1 MAGYQGIVE
10 RITRYTFT
18 IDDLTQH
25 IITSKVFKHFH
36 DCQIIVHHKGE
47 TNTSS
52 CTYRKFEK
60 IKVMKNPISEFNHL
74 FEGLKKKKI
83 FDASNFQRTPL
94 NIVGKFLANTIE
106 LQSHHVLIV
115 ISKGSF
121 LPPTNLE
128 IGLFYQTTN
137 ALKPFLKQLLKK
149 ENKEDKIYHN
159 FICLK
164 HLPAG
169 IEVRD
174 QKNQMI
180 FKNDYR
186 LLHLHETDFKVI
198 PIDRYH
204 KLHLYSGENEDLIE
218 DFNHYER
225 IQLLGG
231 LLNTLSHELN
241 NPIFGMKLAC
251 DLLKLEIQDKD
262 SQELLEN
269 IAKNLKHSQT
279 ILNDFSSL
287 YQDSTQIISLKDIID
302 DTLKMAESEI
312 RTINKK
318 VRYHSNKKMMKIKTN
333 PTWVSQI
340 LFNLILNSSQALKE
354 DHGPHRGA
362 MITIDVYK
370 TGHYC
375 EIHFSDNGPGIP
387 PPPGGP
393 QNISALFH
401 HKGPGNR
408 AWTRHLS
415 KSHKKTWGAVNI
427 KRKRCLGG
435 LFFPHSPSNNMNIL
449 LVEDEP
455 LIQKS
460 LAKLLSRRGATIT
473 GVSTGKEAMALIS
486 QGGQDRIICDLM
498 LQDVTGFDIIEDSK
512 RFFDLK
518 EIAERFVIITA
529 YNSPQVLGKA
539 KEYQCPVIQ
548 KPFENLDEA
557 LKIMLF
563 STAYDGEKIPK
574 NYPCPQ
580 TQNSGTT

>member
-1 MAGYQGIVE
+1 MENVGHTDPQEILPLLKGRGLLSSNKQNQSFFMHFLTDFQNKEVEYHKKQKKTLRSLKRSLNGLHNAIGTIENKARNDDTHDFHWPVTRGIVE

-47 TNTSS
+47 INTSS
-52 CTYRKFEK
+52 YTYRKFEK
-60 IKVMKNPISEFNHL
+60 IKVMENPISEFNHL

-121 LPPTNLE
+121 LPPTNFE

-186 LLHLHETDFKVI
+186 LLHLHEADFKVI

-204 KLHLYSGENEDLIE
+204 KLHLYSRENEDLIE

-302 DTLKMAESEI
+302 DTLKMAKSEI

-387 PPPGGP
+387 PQVAPKIFRPFFTTKAQGTGLGLAIC
-393 QNISALFH
+393 QSLI
-401 HKGPGNR
+401 
-408 AWTRHLS
+408 
-415 KSHKKTWGAVNI
+415 KK
-427 KRKRCLGG
+427 LGG
-435 LFFPHSPSNNMNIL
+435 QLTL
-449 LVEDEP
+449 KE
-455 LIQKS
+455 
-460 LAKLLSRRGATIT
+460 RGAS
-473 GVSTGKEAMALIS
+473 GACFSLI
-486 QGGQDRIICDLM
+486 L
-498 LQDVTGFDIIEDSK
+498 
-512 RFFDLK
+512 
-518 EIAERFVIITA
+518 
-529 YNSPQVLGKA
+529 
-539 KEYQCPVIQ
+539 
-548 KPFENLDEA
+548 
-557 LKIMLF
+557 
-563 STAYDGEKIPK
+563 
-574 NYPCPQ
+574 PQ
-580 TQNSGTT
+580 TI